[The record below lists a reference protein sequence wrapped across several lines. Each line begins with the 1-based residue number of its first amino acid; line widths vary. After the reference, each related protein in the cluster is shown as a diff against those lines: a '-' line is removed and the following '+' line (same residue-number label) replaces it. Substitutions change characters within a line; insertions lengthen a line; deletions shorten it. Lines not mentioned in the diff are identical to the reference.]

1 MTLTTTT
8 TTNKM
13 PTTTVNAQNVNAQNV
28 NAQKNQP
35 KMIAKWSGS
44 DEPQSYYNRED
55 DDGITLK
62 TATKWYDVK
71 YPEYD
76 DGDDCHSEHDDV
88 SPIAPAAVAAP
99 SRISSS
105 FWTTPLSIASGQE
118 PVFEPEYPEYE
129 ECTHVPFMNLTKE
142 QRAEKSK
149 NFKFGLC
156 CDCDAGLDD
165 KSDFVRETRIS
176 GDVKMCNACNN
187 YHMDMFEKSVG
198 GEHGGC
204 N

>member
-1 MTLTTTT
+1 MIHKKTT

-13 PTTTVNAQNVNAQNV
+13 PTTAFNASA
-28 NAQKNQP
+28 NAQKKQP

-44 DEPQSYYNRED
+44 DEPQSYYDHED
-55 DDGITLK
+55 TD
-62 TATKWYDVK
+62 TATLTREEVNYIRWYDSI
-71 YPEYD
+71 D
-76 DGDDCHSEHDDV
+76 HSKWRNVDEENDARM
-88 SPIAPAAVAAP
+88 APAVVAP
-99 SRISSS
+99 PRPHISS
-105 FWTTPLSIASGQE
+105 FWTTPLSIASGEE

-129 ECTHVPFMNLTKE
+129 ESTHVPFMNLTKE

-156 CDCDAGLDD
+156 CDCDAGLYD
-165 KSDFVRETRIS
+165 KSEFVRQTRLS
-176 GDVKMCNACNN
+176 GDVKMCNACHH
-187 YHMDMFEKSVG
+187 YHMDVFERSVG

>member
-1 MTLTTTT
+1 MIHKKTT

-13 PTTTVNAQNVNAQNV
+13 STTAINASANA
-28 NAQKNQP
+28 NAQKKQP

-44 DEPQSYYNRED
+44 DEPQSCYDHEED
-55 DDGITLK
+55 TD
-62 TATKWYDVK
+62 TATLTRDEVNYIRWYHSIDHSNWRNA
-71 YPEYD
+71 D
-76 DGDDCHSEHDDV
+76 D
-88 SPIAPAAVAAP
+88 
-99 SRISSS
+99 
-105 FWTTPLSIASGQE
+105 
-118 PVFEPEYPEYE
+118 EYE

-165 KSDFVRETRIS
+165 KSDFVRETRLS
-176 GDVKMCNACNN
+176 GDVKMCNACHNH
-187 YHMDMFEKSVG
+187 HMDVFEMRVG
-198 GEHGGC
+198 GKHGGC

>member
-1 MTLTTTT
+1 MIHKKTT

-13 PTTTVNAQNVNAQNV
+13 STTAINASANA
-28 NAQKNQP
+28 NAQKKQP

-44 DEPQSYYNRED
+44 DEPQSCYDHEED
-55 DDGITLK
+55 TD
-62 TATKWYDVK
+62 TATLTRDEVNYIRWYHSIDHSNWRNA
-71 YPEYD
+71 D
-76 DGDDCHSEHDDV
+76 D
-88 SPIAPAAVAAP
+88 
-99 SRISSS
+99 
-105 FWTTPLSIASGQE
+105 
-118 PVFEPEYPEYE
+118 EYE

-165 KSDFVRETRIS
+165 KSDFVHETRLS

-187 YHMDMFEKSVG
+187 YHMDMFERNIG
-198 GEHGGC
+198 GKHGGC

>member
-1 MTLTTTT
+1 MTLTKTT

-13 PTTTVNAQNVNAQNV
+13 PTTAVNASANAND
-28 NAQKNQP
+28 QKKQP

-44 DEPQSYYNRED
+44 DEPQSYYDHED
-55 DDGITLK
+55 DD
-62 TATKWYDVK
+62 TATLTRHEANYIRWYNTYDHSKWRNA
-71 YPEYD
+71 D
-76 DGDDCHSEHDDV
+76 DE
-88 SPIAPAAVAAP
+88 
-99 SRISSS
+99 
-105 FWTTPLSIASGQE
+105 E
-118 PVFEPEYPEYE
+118 EYE

-165 KSDFVRETRIS
+165 KSDFVRETRLS
-176 GDVKMCNACNN
+176 GDVKMCNACHN
-187 YHMDMFEKSVG
+187 YHMDVFERNVG

>member
-1 MTLTTTT
+1 MIHTKTT

-13 PTTTVNAQNVNAQNV
+13 PTTAINASANA
-28 NAQKNQP
+28 NAQKKQQP

-44 DEPQSYYNRED
+44 SSPQSYYSRED
-55 DDGITLK
+55 DDGITLR

-76 DGDDCHSEHDDV
+76 D
-88 SPIAPAAVAAP
+88 
-99 SRISSS
+99 
-105 FWTTPLSIASGQE
+105 
-118 PVFEPEYPEYE
+118 EPEYPEYE

-165 KSDFVRETRIS
+165 KSEFVCQPRPNGSAI
-176 GDVKMCNACNN
+176 MCNACHN
-187 YHMDMFEKSVG
+187 YHMDMFERNIG

>member
-1 MTLTTTT
+1 VIHKKTT

-13 PTTTVNAQNVNAQNV
+13 PTTAFNASA
-28 NAQKNQP
+28 NAQKKQP

-44 DEPQSYYNRED
+44 DEPQSYYDHED
-55 DDGITLK
+55 TD
-62 TATKWYDVK
+62 TATLTREEVNYIRWYDSI
-71 YPEYD
+71 D
-76 DGDDCHSEHDDV
+76 HSKWRNVDEENDARM
-88 SPIAPAAVAAP
+88 APAVVA
-99 SRISSS
+99 ISS
-105 FWTTPLSIASGQE
+105 FWTTPLSIASGEE

-129 ECTHVPFMNLTKE
+129 ESTHVPFMNLTKE

-156 CDCDAGLDD
+156 CDCDAGLYD
-165 KSDFVRETRIS
+165 KSEFVRQTRLS
-176 GDVKMCNACNN
+176 GDVKMCNACHH
-187 YHMDMFEKSVG
+187 YHMDVFERSVG

>member
-1 MTLTTTT
+1 MTLTKTT

-13 PTTTVNAQNVNAQNV
+13 PTTAV
-28 NAQKNQP
+28 NAQKKQP

-44 DEPQSYYNRED
+44 DEPQSYYDHED
-55 DDGITLK
+55 TD
-62 TATKWYDVK
+62 TATLTRHEANYIRWYNT
-71 YPEYD
+71 YD
-76 DGDDCHSEHDDV
+76 QSNWRNAD
-88 SPIAPAAVAAP
+88 
-99 SRISSS
+99 
-105 FWTTPLSIASGQE
+105 
-118 PVFEPEYPEYE
+118 EYE

-165 KSDFVRETRIS
+165 KSEFVRETRLS
-176 GDVKMCNACNN
+176 GDVKMCNACHN
-187 YHMDMFEKSVG
+187 YHMDVFERNVD

>member
-1 MTLTTTT
+1 LLLVTLTKTT

-13 PTTTVNAQNVNAQNV
+13 PTTAVNASANA
-28 NAQKNQP
+28 NAQKKQP

-44 DEPQSYYNRED
+44 SSPQSYYSRED
-55 DDGITLK
+55 DDGITLR

-71 YPEYD
+71 
-76 DGDDCHSEHDDV
+76 
-88 SPIAPAAVAAP
+88 
-99 SRISSS
+99 
-105 FWTTPLSIASGQE
+105 
-118 PVFEPEYPEYE
+118 YPEYE

-165 KSDFVRETRIS
+165 KSEFVRETRVS

-187 YHMDMFEKSVG
+187 YHMDVFEMRVG
-198 GEHGGC
+198 GKHGGC

>member
-1 MTLTTTT
+1 MIHKKTT

-13 PTTTVNAQNVNAQNV
+13 STTAINASANA
-28 NAQKNQP
+28 NAQKKQP

-44 DEPQSYYNRED
+44 DEPQSCYDHEED
-55 DDGITLK
+55 TD
-62 TATKWYDVK
+62 TATLTRDEVNYIRWYHSIDHSNWRNA
-71 YPEYD
+71 D
-76 DGDDCHSEHDDV
+76 D
-88 SPIAPAAVAAP
+88 
-99 SRISSS
+99 
-105 FWTTPLSIASGQE
+105 
-118 PVFEPEYPEYE
+118 EYE

-165 KSDFVRETRIS
+165 KSDFVRETRLS

-187 YHMDMFEKSVG
+187 YHMDVFERNIG

>member
-1 MTLTTTT
+1 MTLTKTT

-13 PTTTVNAQNVNAQNV
+13 PTTAVNAGAND
-28 NAQKNQP
+28 NAQKKQP

-44 DEPQSYYNRED
+44 DEPQSYYDHED
-55 DDGITLK
+55 TD
-62 TATKWYDVK
+62 TATLTRHEANYIRWYHSIDHSNWRNA
-71 YPEYD
+71 D
-76 DGDDCHSEHDDV
+76 D
-88 SPIAPAAVAAP
+88 
-99 SRISSS
+99 
-105 FWTTPLSIASGQE
+105 
-118 PVFEPEYPEYE
+118 EYE

-165 KSDFVRETRIS
+165 KSDFVRETRLS

-187 YHMDMFEKSVG
+187 YHMDVFEMRVG

>member
-1 MTLTTTT
+1 MIHKKTT

-13 PTTTVNAQNVNAQNV
+13 PTTAINAIASA
-28 NAQKNQP
+28 NAQKKQP

-44 DEPQSYYNRED
+44 DEPQSCYDHEEDTDTVTLTREEVNYIRWYHSID
-55 DDGITLK
+55 HSKWRNVDEENDVRV
-62 TATKWYDVK
+62 ATTV
-71 YPEYD
+71 
-76 DGDDCHSEHDDV
+76 
-88 SPIAPAAVAAP
+88 APH

-105 FWTTPLSIASGQE
+105 FWTTPLSIASGEE
-118 PVFEPEYPEYE
+118 PMFEPEYPEYE
-129 ECTHVPFMNLTKE
+129 DCTHVPFMNLTKE

-156 CDCDAGLDD
+156 CDCDASLDD
-165 KSDFVRETRIS
+165 KSEFVRQTRLS
-176 GDVKMCNACNN
+176 GEVKMCNACHN
-187 YHMDMFEKSVG
+187 YHMDVFERNIG

>member
-1 MTLTTTT
+1 VIHKKTT

-13 PTTTVNAQNVNAQNV
+13 PTTAINANANA
-28 NAQKNQP
+28 NAQKKQP

-44 DEPQSYYNRED
+44 DEPQSCYDHEED
-55 DDGITLK
+55 TD
-62 TATKWYDVK
+62 TATLTRDEANYIRWYHSIDHSKWRNVDEENDVR
-71 YPEYD
+71 
-76 DGDDCHSEHDDV
+76 V
-88 SPIAPAAVAAP
+88 ATAVAP
-99 SRISSS
+99 PPRISSS
-105 FWTTPLSIASGQE
+105 FWTTPLSIASGEE
-118 PVFEPEYPEYE
+118 PMFEPEYPEYE

-165 KSDFVRETRIS
+165 KSEFVRQTRLN
-176 GDVKMCNACNN
+176 GDVKMCNACHN
-187 YHMDMFEKSVG
+187 YHMDVFERNIG

>member
-1 MTLTTTT
+1 LIFLLFILFLLVIHTKTT

-13 PTTTVNAQNVNAQNV
+13 PTTAINASANA
-28 NAQKNQP
+28 NAKKKQQP

-44 DEPQSYYNRED
+44 SSPQSYYNRED

-88 SPIAPAAVAAP
+88 SPVAPH
-99 SRISSS
+99 
-105 FWTTPLSIASGQE
+105 ASGQE

-165 KSDFVRETRIS
+165 KSEFVRQTRLN
-176 GDVKMCNACNN
+176 GDVKMCNACHN
-187 YHMDMFEKSVG
+187 YHMDMFERNIG

>member
-1 MTLTTTT
+1 MTRTKTT

-13 PTTTVNAQNVNAQNV
+13 PTTAVNASANA
-28 NAQKNQP
+28 NAQKKQQP

-44 DEPQSYYNRED
+44 DEPQSYYDHED
-55 DDGITLK
+55 TD
-62 TATKWYDVK
+62 TATLTRDEVNYIRWYHSIDHSNWRNA
-71 YPEYD
+71 D
-76 DGDDCHSEHDDV
+76 D
-88 SPIAPAAVAAP
+88 
-99 SRISSS
+99 
-105 FWTTPLSIASGQE
+105 
-118 PVFEPEYPEYE
+118 EYE
-129 ECTHVPFMNLTKE
+129 ESTHVPFMNLTKE

-165 KSDFVRETRIS
+165 KSEFVHETRLS
-176 GDVKMCNACNN
+176 GDVKMCNACHH
-187 YHMDMFEKSVG
+187 YHMDVFERNIG

>member
-1 MTLTTTT
+1 VIHKKTT

-13 PTTTVNAQNVNAQNV
+13 PTTAFNASA
-28 NAQKNQP
+28 NAQKKQP

-44 DEPQSYYNRED
+44 DEPQSYYDHED
-55 DDGITLK
+55 TD
-62 TATKWYDVK
+62 TATLTREEVNYIRWYDSI
-71 YPEYD
+71 D
-76 DGDDCHSEHDDV
+76 HSKWRNVDEENDARM
-88 SPIAPAAVAAP
+88 APAVVAP
-99 SRISSS
+99 PRPHISS
-105 FWTTPLSIASGQE
+105 FWTTPLSIASGEE

-129 ECTHVPFMNLTKE
+129 ESTHVPFMNLTKE

-156 CDCDAGLDD
+156 CDCDAGLYD
-165 KSDFVRETRIS
+165 KSEFVRQTRLS
-176 GDVKMCNACNN
+176 GDVKMCNACHH
-187 YHMDMFEKSVG
+187 YHMDVFERSVG

>member
-13 PTTTVNAQNVNAQNV
+13 PTTAVNA
-28 NAQKNQP
+28 NAQKKQP

-44 DEPQSYYNRED
+44 DEPQSYYDHED
-55 DDGITLK
+55 ND
-62 TATKWYDVK
+62 TATLTRHEANYIRWYNT
-71 YPEYD
+71 YD
-76 DGDDCHSEHDDV
+76 QSNWRNAD
-88 SPIAPAAVAAP
+88 
-99 SRISSS
+99 
-105 FWTTPLSIASGQE
+105 
-118 PVFEPEYPEYE
+118 EYE

-165 KSDFVRETRIS
+165 KSEFVRETRLS
-176 GDVKMCNACNN
+176 GDVKMCNVCHN
-187 YHMDMFEKSVG
+187 YHMDVFERNVG

>member
-1 MTLTTTT
+1 MTLTKTT
-8 TTNKM
+8 TTNEM
-13 PTTTVNAQNVNAQNV
+13 PTTAVNANAH
-28 NAQKNQP
+28 AQKKQP

-44 DEPQSYYNRED
+44 DEPQSYYDHEED
-55 DDGITLK
+55 TD
-62 TATKWYDVK
+62 TATLTRDEANYIRWYNT
-71 YPEYD
+71 YD
-76 DGDDCHSEHDDV
+76 QSNWRNTDEC
-88 SPIAPAAVAAP
+88 
-99 SRISSS
+99 
-105 FWTTPLSIASGQE
+105 
-118 PVFEPEYPEYE
+118 E

-165 KSDFVRETRIS
+165 NSDFVRETRLS
-176 GDVKMCNACNN
+176 GDVKMCNACHN
-187 YHMDMFEKSVG
+187 YHMDVFERNVG

>member
-1 MTLTTTT
+1 MASIIPQC
-8 TTNKM
+8 K
-13 PTTTVNAQNVNAQNV
+13 QQ
-28 NAQKNQP
+28 QP
-35 KMIAKWSGS
+35 KEQKQDKPRWKWSGS
-44 DEPQSYYNRED
+44 DEPQSYYSRED

-88 SPIAPAAVAAP
+88 SPVAPSSAAP
-99 SRISSS
+99 PPRISSL
-105 FWTTPLSIASGQE
+105 FWTTPLSIASGEE
-118 PVFEPEYPEYE
+118 PMFEPEYPEYE
-129 ECTHVPFMNLTKE
+129 EYTHVPFMNLTKE

-149 NFKFGLC
+149 HFKFGLC
-156 CDCDAGLDD
+156 CDCDYGLDD
-165 KSDFVRETRIS
+165 KSEFVCQPRRNGCATIYANT
-176 GDVKMCNACNN
+176 CNACYN
-187 YHMDMFEKSVG
+187 YHMNLFEKGVG